1 MSVSPWHQL
10 CTLREDVRSG
20 TLTLAEFAADLNDVR
35 TGDAPAVYRDPAMF
49 FDRTYPTY
57 RMKVLTR
64 DVLLR
69 LAGQGGR
76 PVLQL
81 QVAYGGGKTHTLI
94 ALLHLA
100 ERRAGLA
107 EHKTVREFFTFAGLS
122 QLPQAR
128 VALLPCDKFDI
139 KEGLE
144 VYGPDGKTR
153 RVRTLW
159 GALAYQLAGDVG
171 YARLKEHDEDFIVPA
186 EPLLVDLLRAPVK
199 EGLGA
204 LVLVDEAVWYYRSLV
219 NENPRLLGTIK
230 DFYQVLTQAVSK
242 VDRAAMVAGLMASK
256 VEASDQTGVQC
267 LQALEDIFRR
277 IAEPVEPVAREDV
290 AEVLRRRLFERV
302 PGEAERRPAVDA
314 MMAAMQRL
322 PLREAQR
329 DQSAY
334 ERFMDSYPF
343 HPDLINVLY
352 QKWTQQMRG
361 FQRTR
366 GALRLLAYA
375 LRDSRDQDPSP
386 IVGPGALLSYASE
399 SRDGGGLSAALEE
412 LVDICEEKEKW
423 TPILIGELEK
433 AREIQAG
440 LPTLKARE
448 IEQAV
453 VATFLHSQPIGQ
465 RAAPSELL
473 TLLAHP
479 SVDAAALEEGL
490 RKWRG
495 ISWFLVENPDVWQVS
510 TTPNLTHMHV
520 QAIGWLNE
528 QEIDDE
534 LKRRIR
540 AVPTLKIADPG
551 VEVHTLPQS
560 PRDISD
566 DPQLHYLI
574 LEPECAMELG
584 KPLPA
589 AVEAYFNE
597 RTGPQDPR
605 IYRNNILA
613 LVPEVSRVAGLREQ
627 VRRWL
632 AWGRLE
638 QPEVFKLLTDP
649 QKKELP
655 KRKQEAA
662 SGLPEAVVGAYNIL
676 VAVDETGQVRAQ
688 PLRTDTTAGGTP
700 FERVKFMLTQD
711 ERLVTTSLDPDL
723 ILPGSYLELWR
734 EDETARRA
742 TDLRDA
748 FGQFPRLPRLLR
760 PESLFD
766 TLARGVREGVLVLRL
781 PRADGSIRTWWRI
794 SPDHDT
800 LRRSEM
806 EVQPANLAVLHD
818 LEPELLE
825 LERVD
830 SLWPVPTGPLAL
842 GGLHAFFDG
851 VRAPRLAAPDVLD
864 AAVRTAVQQ
873 GTLMA
878 RLDDSSLFREPIPDG
893 PLPMGLELLPP
904 PPPIHGADLT
914 PQALPEAWEGDQV
927 TLQAIADAL
936 AARHGYS
943 LPWTLLSQGVN
954 EALQLHLFERVPESG
969 PWPCS
974 PAVADQVRF
983 RRVEKIHLPP
993 ETVAAALGYTS
1004 DATPALRAVKET
1016 IEARFLG
1023 REVPTELFV
1032 SAVQAAIAGGQ
1043 VVEADEWRQLATA
1056 PDPLAVR
1063 IRLPAAALL
1072 AEATLD
1078 PMALQKLAERVE
1090 RLLTIAPQLAF
1101 SFRVI
1106 LSAEGQRPDAE
1117 TLERLNALLAE
1128 IHPEWKLGSG

>member
-1 MSVSPWHQL
+1 MSTTLWHQL

-20 TLTLAEFAADLNDVR
+20 TLTLAEFAADLNAVR
-35 TGDAPAVYRDPAMF
+35 TGEAPPVYREPAMF

-100 ERRAGLA
+100 QTRFLGENGFVDTA
-107 EHKTVREFFTFAGLS
+107 REFFTFAGLS
-122 QLPQAR
+122 QFPQAR

-144 VYGPDGKTR
+144 VYGPDEKIR

-159 GALAYQLAGDVG
+159 GALAYQLAGEVG
-171 YARLKEHDEDFIVPA
+171 YARLKAHDEDFIVPA

-199 EGLGA
+199 EGMGA
-204 LVLVDEAVWYYRSLV
+204 LVLVDEAVWYYRGLV
-219 NENPRLLGTIK
+219 NENPRMLGTIK
-230 DFYQVLTQAVSK
+230 DFYQVLTQAVAK
-242 VDRAAMVAGLMASK
+242 VQRAAMVASLIASK
-256 VEASDQTGVQC
+256 VEARDQTGTQC
-267 LQALEDIFRR
+267 LGALEDIFGR

-302 PGEAERRPAVDA
+302 AGEAERRPAVDA
-314 MMAAMQRL
+314 VMAAMQRL
-322 PLREAQR
+322 PLRDAQR
-329 DQSAY
+329 DQTAY
-334 ERFMDSYPF
+334 DRLMDSYPF

-352 QKWTQQMRG
+352 QKWTQMSG
-361 FQRTR
+361 FQQTR

-375 LRDSRDQDPSP
+375 LRDSRGQDPSP
-386 IVGPGALLSYASE
+386 IVGPGALLPYASE
-399 SRDGGGLSAALEE
+399 NGNGGGLSAALDE

-440 LPTLKARE
+440 LPTLSARE

-453 VATFLHSQPIGQ
+453 VATFLHSQPVGQ

-473 TLLAHP
+473 VLLAHP
-479 SVDAAALEEGL
+479 AVDAAALEEGL
-490 RKWRG
+490 RKWRD
-495 ISWFLVENPDVWQVS
+495 ISWFLVENPEVWQLS
-510 TTPNLTHMHV
+510 TTPNLTRMHDR
-520 QAIGWLNE
+520 AMSWLNE
-528 QEIDDE
+528 SEIDDE

-540 AVPTLKIADPG
+540 AVPTLKTTDPG

-560 PRDISD
+560 PRDVSD
-566 DPQLHYLI
+566 DLKLHYLI
-574 LEPECAMELG
+574 LGPECAVELG
-584 KPLPA
+584 KPLPTT
-589 AVEAYFNE
+589 VEAYFNE
-597 RTGPQDPR
+597 KTGPHDPR

-613 LVPEVSRVAGLREQ
+613 LVPEISRVAGLREQ

-632 AWGRLE
+632 GWGRLE
-638 QPEVFKLLTDP
+638 QPAVYRLLTDQ
-649 QKKELP
+649 QKRQLP
-655 KRKQEAA
+655 GRKQEAA
-662 SGLPEAVVGAYNIL
+662 NGLPEAVVGAYNVL
-676 VAVDETGQVRAQ
+676 VAVDETGQVQAQ
-688 PLRTDTTAGGTP
+688 TLRTDSAAGGIP
-700 FERVKFMLTQD
+700 FERIKATLAQD

-723 ILPGSYLELWR
+723 ILPGSYLELWA
-734 EDETARRA
+734 EGETSRRV
-742 TDLRDA
+742 TDLMAA
-748 FGQFPRLPRLLR
+748 FGQFPRLPRLLC

-794 SPDHDT
+794 PPDHDT
-800 LRRSEM
+800 MHRREL
-806 EVQPANLAVLHD
+806 EVQPANLAVLYN

-825 LERVD
+825 PERVD
-830 SLWPVPTGPLAL
+830 GLWPVPTGPLRL
-842 GGLHAFFDG
+842 EELRAFFDG
-851 VRAPRLAAPDVLD
+851 VRAPCVAVPEVLD
-864 AAVRTAVQQ
+864 TAVRTAVAQ

-878 RLDDSSLFREPIPDG
+878 RLDGSSLLREPLPDG
-893 PLPMGLELLPP
+893 PLPVRLELLPP
-904 PPPIHGADLT
+904 PPPIRGADLT
-914 PQALPEAWEGDQV
+914 PQALPEAWDDDQV
-927 TLQAIADAL
+927 TLQTIADAL
-936 AARHGYS
+936 AVRHGYT
-943 LPWTLLSQGVN
+943 LPWTLLSEGVN
-954 EALQLHLFERVPESG
+954 EALQLRLFERVTEGS

-974 PAVADQVRF
+974 PAAADQVRF
-983 RRVEKIHLPP
+983 RRIEEIHLPP
-993 ETVAAALGYTS
+993 ETVVAALGYTS
-1004 DATPALRAVKET
+1004 DAAPALRAVKET
-1016 IEARFLG
+1016 IEASFLG
-1023 REVPTELFV
+1023 REVPTDLLV
-1032 SAVQAAIAGGQ
+1032 SAVQAAIKQGL
-1043 VVEADEWRQLATA
+1043 VVEADEWRRLDTA

-1072 AEATLD
+1072 AEVSLA
-1078 PMALQKLAERVE
+1078 PMALQKLAERME
-1090 RLLTIAPQLAF
+1090 QLLTIAPELAF

-1117 TLERLNALLAE
+1117 TLQRLNELLEE
-1128 IHPEWKLGSG
+1128 IQPGWKLS